1 MKKVKLSDGSTRITL
16 NVKTDKCPICGENLS
31 HVAFS
36 WRMFHGE
43 ATSTC
48 CGAIYQIKSWYVD
61 PKTNKRDIIDF
72 SNSLDDGVSIY
83 IKIDERLFIP
93 LKNAIDKTG
102 IKDIHNDKVYDLIQS
117 DLEKIQDK

>member
-16 NVKTDKCPICGENLS
+16 NIKTDKCPICGDNLS
-31 HVAFS
+31 NAGFS
-36 WRMFHGE
+36 WCMFHGE
-43 ATSTC
+43 ASSSC

-61 PKTNKRDIIDF
+61 PEENEQDIIDF
-72 SNSLDDGVSIY
+72 SKSLNDGVTIY

-93 LKNAIDKTG
+93 LKKAMDKTG
-102 IKDIHNDKVYDLIQS
+102 IKDINDDKVYDLIQS